1 VTTYTGNVYG
11 EICREFPVV
20 EVAPAVMAP
29 SPQHSDD
36 SHGRGASAEKSRE
49 SFVDYYWLLLL
60 YLCYL

>member
-1 VTTYTGNVYG
+1 M
-11 EICREFPVV
+11 

-49 SFVDYYWLLLL
+49 SFVDYYLLRTTPLSVL
-60 YLCYL
+60 PLDNILAFPRSCNL